1 MSASVMQEKAVA
13 LVPNFKHLEVLRT
26 LLATGSTIA
35 AAKTMGLS
43 QSGVSRLLQQL
54 EADLS
59 LTLFV
64 RDKGRLVATPEALIL
79 ARDAEHVLLGLDRF
93 SSLAKD
99 LLSGAAGPEVVRVGL
114 PSSLWENF
122 APPML
127 VEYAKDFPGVRIE
140 TFFETTTTI
149 KRLVE
154 ERVIDFGFLRNQG
167 ETGAGIELQRVA
179 TGVSVCVV
187 HKDHPLATLKEIGP
201 KDLRNVPLVLLGR
214 QRPARMLLDQTFTQ
228 AGIRQNV
235 KIETHTNSS
244 ACAYVAHGLGV
255 SIISSF
261 FANLCRYL
269 PIVQRPYVPQSTQ
282 EFGLATASG
291 TPLSLAAQ
299 ALMETLKRQIEI
311 SQR

>member
-1 MSASVMQEKAVA
+1 
-13 LVPNFKHLEVLRT
+13 

-64 RDKGRLVATPEALIL
+64 RDKGRLVPTPEAQIL

-93 SSLAKD
+93 SSLATD
-99 LLSGAAGPEVVRVGL
+99 LRSGAAGPEVVRIGL
-114 PSSLWENF
+114 PASMWENF

-127 VEYAKDFPGVRIE
+127 VEYARDFPGIRIE

-154 ERVIDFGFLRNQG
+154 ERVIDFGFLRNEG
-167 ETGAGIELQRVA
+167 EISAGIELQRVA
-179 TGVSVCVV
+179 TGFSVCVI
-187 HKDHPLATLKEIGP
+187 HKDHPLAALDEIGP
-201 KDLRNVPLVLLGR
+201 KDLRNVPLILIGR
-214 QRPARMLLDQTFTQ
+214 QRPARILLDQTFTR
-228 AGIRQNV
+228 AGVRQNV

-255 SIISSF
+255 SILSSF
-261 FANLCRYL
+261 FANLYRHL
-269 PIVQRPYVPQSTQ
+269 PVVQRPYVPKSTQ
-282 EFGLATASG
+282 EFGLATAAG

-299 ALMETLKRQIEI
+299 ALMEALKRQITK
-311 SQR
+311 SQF

>member
-1 MSASVMQEKAVA
+1 
-13 LVPNFKHLEVLRT
+13 

-64 RDKGRLVATPEALIL
+64 RDKGRLVPTPEAQIL
-79 ARDAEHVLLGLDRF
+79 ARDAEHILLGLDRF
-93 SSLAKD
+93 SSLATD
-99 LLSGAAGPEVVRVGL
+99 LRSGAAGPEVVRIGL
-114 PSSLWENF
+114 PASMWENF

-127 VEYAKDFPGVRIE
+127 VEYARDFPGIRIE

-154 ERVIDFGFLRNQG
+154 ERVIDFGFLRNEG
-167 ETGAGIELQRVA
+167 EISAGIELQRVA
-179 TGVSVCVV
+179 TGFSVCVI
-187 HKDHPLATLKEIGP
+187 HKDHPLAALDEIGP
-201 KDLRNVPLVLLGR
+201 KDLRNVPLILIGR
-214 QRPARMLLDQTFTQ
+214 QRPARILLDQTFTR
-228 AGIRQNV
+228 AGVRQNV

-255 SIISSF
+255 SILSSF
-261 FANLCRYL
+261 FANLYRHL
-269 PIVQRPYVPQSTQ
+269 PVVQRPYVPKSTQ
-282 EFGLATASG
+282 EFGLATAAG

-299 ALMETLKRQIEI
+299 ALMEALKRQITK
-311 SQR
+311 SQF

>member
-1 MSASVMQEKAVA
+1 
-13 LVPNFKHLEVLRT
+13 VPNFRQLEVLRT

-64 RDKGRLVATPEALIL
+64 RDKGRLVPTPEAQIL

-93 SSLAKD
+93 SSLATD
-99 LLSGAAGPEVVRVGL
+99 LRSGAAGPEVVRIGL
-114 PSSLWENF
+114 PASMWENF

-127 VEYAKDFPGVRIE
+127 VEYARDFPGIRIE

-154 ERVIDFGFLRNQG
+154 ERVIDFGFLRNEG
-167 ETGAGIELQRVA
+167 EISAGIELQRVA
-179 TGVSVCVV
+179 TGFSVCVI
-187 HKDHPLATLKEIGP
+187 HKDHPLAALDEIGP
-201 KDLRNVPLVLLGR
+201 KDLRNVPLILIGR
-214 QRPARMLLDQTFTQ
+214 QRPARILLDQTFTR
-228 AGIRQNV
+228 AGVRQNV

-255 SIISSF
+255 SILSSF
-261 FANLCRYL
+261 FANLYRHL
-269 PIVQRPYVPQSTQ
+269 PVVQRPYVPKSTQ
-282 EFGLATASG
+282 EFGLATAAG

-299 ALMETLKRQIEI
+299 ALMEALKRQITK
-311 SQR
+311 SQF

>member
-1 MSASVMQEKAVA
+1 
-13 LVPNFKHLEVLRT
+13 VPNFRQLEVLRT

-64 RDKGRLVATPEALIL
+64 RDKGRLVPTPEAQIL

-93 SSLAKD
+93 SSLATD
-99 LLSGAAGPEVVRVGL
+99 LRSGAAGPEVVRIGL
-114 PSSLWENF
+114 PASMWENF

-127 VEYAKDFPGVRIE
+127 VEYARDFPGIRIE

-154 ERVIDFGFLRNQG
+154 ERVIDFGFLRNEG
-167 ETGAGIELQRVA
+167 EISAGIELQRVA
-179 TGVSVCVV
+179 TGFSVCVI
-187 HKDHPLATLKEIGP
+187 HKDHPLAALDEIGP
-201 KDLRNVPLVLLGR
+201 KDLRNVPLILIGR
-214 QRPARMLLDQTFTQ
+214 QRPARILLDQTFTQ
-228 AGIRQNV
+228 AGVRQNV

-255 SIISSF
+255 SILSSF
-261 FANLCRYL
+261 FANLYRHL
-269 PIVQRPYVPQSTQ
+269 PVVQRPYVPKSTQ
-282 EFGLATASG
+282 EFGLATAAG

-299 ALMETLKRQIEI
+299 ALMEALKRQITK
-311 SQR
+311 SQF

>member
-1 MSASVMQEKAVA
+1 
-13 LVPNFKHLEVLRT
+13 VPNFRQLEVLRT

-64 RDKGRLVATPEALIL
+64 RDKGRLVPTPEAQIL

-93 SSLAKD
+93 SSLATD
-99 LLSGAAGPEVVRVGL
+99 LRSGAAGPEVVRIGL
-114 PSSLWENF
+114 PASMWENF

-127 VEYAKDFPGVRIE
+127 VEYARDFPGIRIE

-154 ERVIDFGFLRNQG
+154 ERVIDFGFLRNEG
-167 ETGAGIELQRVA
+167 EISAGIELQRVA
-179 TGVSVCVV
+179 TGFSVCVI
-187 HKDHPLATLKEIGP
+187 HKDHPLAALDEIGP
-201 KDLRNVPLVLLGR
+201 KDLRNVPLILIGR
-214 QRPARMLLDQTFTQ
+214 QRPARILLDQTFTR
-228 AGIRQNV
+228 AGVRQNV

-255 SIISSF
+255 SILSSF
-261 FANLCRYL
+261 FANLYRHL
-269 PIVQRPYVPQSTQ
+269 PVVQRPYVPKSTQ
-282 EFGLATASG
+282 EFGLATAAG

-299 ALMETLKRQIEI
+299 ALMEALKRQITK
-311 SQR
+311 SQS

>member
-1 MSASVMQEKAVA
+1 
-13 LVPNFKHLEVLRT
+13 

-64 RDKGRLVATPEALIL
+64 RDRGRLVPTPEAQIL

-93 SSLAKD
+93 SSLATD
-99 LLSGAAGPEVVRVGL
+99 LRSGAAGPEVVRIGL
-114 PSSLWENF
+114 PASMWENF

-127 VEYAKDFPGVRIE
+127 VEYARNFPGIRIE

-154 ERVIDFGFLRNQG
+154 ERVIDFGFLRNEG
-167 ETGAGIELQRVA
+167 EISAGIELQQVA
-179 TGVSVCVV
+179 TGFSVCVI
-187 HKDHPLATLKEIGP
+187 HKDHPLAALKEISP
-201 KDLRNVPLVLLGR
+201 KDLRNVPLILIGR
-214 QRPARMLLDQTFTQ
+214 QRPARILLDQTFTQ
-228 AGIRQNV
+228 AGVRQNV

-255 SIISSF
+255 SILSSF
-261 FANLCRYL
+261 FANLYRHL
-269 PIVQRPYVPQSTQ
+269 PVVQRPYVPKSTQ
-282 EFGLATASG
+282 EFGLATAAG

-299 ALMETLKRQIEI
+299 ALMEALKRQIAK
-311 SQR
+311 SQL

>member
-1 MSASVMQEKAVA
+1 M
-13 LVPNFKHLEVLRT
+13 PNFRQLEVLRT

-64 RDKGRLVATPEALIL
+64 RDKGRLVPTPEAQIL

-93 SSLAKD
+93 SSLATD
-99 LLSGAAGPEVVRVGL
+99 LRSGAAGPEVVRIGL
-114 PSSLWENF
+114 PASMWENF

-127 VEYAKDFPGVRIE
+127 VEYARDFPGIRIE

-154 ERVIDFGFLRNQG
+154 ERVIDFGFLRNEG
-167 ETGAGIELQRVA
+167 EISAGIELQRVA
-179 TGVSVCVV
+179 TGFSVCVI
-187 HKDHPLATLKEIGP
+187 HKDHPLAALDEIGP
-201 KDLRNVPLVLLGR
+201 KDLRNVPLILIGR
-214 QRPARMLLDQTFTQ
+214 QRPARILLDQTFTR
-228 AGIRQNV
+228 AGVRQNV

-255 SIISSF
+255 SILSSF
-261 FANLCRYL
+261 FANLYRHL
-269 PIVQRPYVPQSTQ
+269 PVVQRPYVPKSTQ
-282 EFGLATASG
+282 EFGLATAAG

-299 ALMETLKRQIEI
+299 ALMEALKRQITK
-311 SQR
+311 SQF

>member
-1 MSASVMQEKAVA
+1 
-13 LVPNFKHLEVLRT
+13 VPNFRQLEVLRT

-64 RDKGRLVATPEALIL
+64 RDKGRLVPTPEAQIL

-93 SSLAKD
+93 SSLATD
-99 LLSGAAGPEVVRVGL
+99 LRSGAAGPEVVRIGL
-114 PSSLWENF
+114 PASMWENF

-127 VEYAKDFPGVRIE
+127 VEYARDFPGIRIE

-154 ERVIDFGFLRNQG
+154 ERVIDFGFLRNEG
-167 ETGAGIELQRVA
+167 EISAGIELQRVA
-179 TGVSVCVV
+179 TGFSVCVI
-187 HKDHPLATLKEIGP
+187 HKDHPLAALDEIGP
-201 KDLRNVPLVLLGR
+201 KDLRNVPLILIGR
-214 QRPARMLLDQTFTQ
+214 QRPARILLDQTFTR
-228 AGIRQNV
+228 AGVRQNV

-255 SIISSF
+255 SILSSF
-261 FANLCRYL
+261 FANLYRHL
-269 PIVQRPYVPQSTQ
+269 PVVQRPFVPKSTQ
-282 EFGLATASG
+282 EFGLATAAG

-299 ALMETLKRQIEI
+299 ALMEALKRQITK
-311 SQR
+311 SQF

>member
-1 MSASVMQEKAVA
+1 M
-13 LVPNFKHLEVLRT
+13 PNFRQLEVLRT

-64 RDKGRLVATPEALIL
+64 RDRGRLVPTPEAQIL

-93 SSLAKD
+93 SSLATD
-99 LLSGAAGPEVVRVGL
+99 LRSGAAGPEVVRIGL
-114 PSSLWENF
+114 PASMWENF

-127 VEYAKDFPGVRIE
+127 VEYARNFPGIRIE

-154 ERVIDFGFLRNQG
+154 ERVIDFGFLRNEG
-167 ETGAGIELQRVA
+167 EISAGIELQQVA
-179 TGVSVCVV
+179 TGFSVCVI
-187 HKDHPLATLKEIGP
+187 HKDHPLAALKEIGP
-201 KDLRNVPLVLLGR
+201 KDLRNVPLILIGR
-214 QRPARMLLDQTFTQ
+214 QRPARILLDQTFTQ
-228 AGIRQNV
+228 AGVRQNV

-255 SIISSF
+255 SILSSF
-261 FANLCRYL
+261 FANLYRHL
-269 PIVQRPYVPQSTQ
+269 PVVQRPYVPKSTQ
-282 EFGLATASG
+282 EFGLATAAG

-299 ALMETLKRQIEI
+299 ALMEALKRQIAK
-311 SQR
+311 SQL

>member
-1 MSASVMQEKAVA
+1 
-13 LVPNFKHLEVLRT
+13 VPNFRQLEILRT

-64 RDKGRLVATPEALIL
+64 RDKGRLVPTPEAQIL

-93 SSLAKD
+93 SSLARD
-99 LLSGAAGPEVVRVGL
+99 LRSGAAGPEVVRIGL
-114 PSSLWENF
+114 PASMWENF

-127 VEYAKDFPGVRIE
+127 VEYGKSFPGVRIE

-154 ERVIDFGFLRNQG
+154 ERVIDFGFLRNEG
-167 ETGAGIELQRVA
+167 EISAGIELQRVA
-179 TGVSVCVV
+179 TGFSVCVI
-187 HKDHPLATLKEIGP
+187 HKDHPLAALKEIGP
-201 KDLRNVPLVLLGR
+201 KDLRDVPLILIGR
-214 QRPARMLLDQTFTQ
+214 QRPARILLDQTFTR
-228 AGIRQNV
+228 AGVRQNV

-255 SIISSF
+255 SILSSF
-261 FANLCRYL
+261 FANLYRHL
-269 PIVQRPYVPQSTQ
+269 PVVQRPYVPKSTQ
-282 EFGLATASG
+282 EFGLATAAG

-299 ALMETLKRQIEI
+299 ALMEALKRQIIE
-311 SQR
+311 SQV